1 MGAERALEADLEANR
16 ILGTIRRLTSETE
29 GLAKSG

>member
-1 MGAERALEADLEANR
+1 MELEADLEANR

-29 GLAKSG
+29 GLAKAG